1 MRPIWPVRYALIA
14 ALVWVQCPSALAEE
28 GWTSMHLYDEVED
41 VGVRIASASSSDAH
55 QFKVHAPSH
64 ETRIWATFLL
74 PADSAIPLDTD
85 WGLRWTLDDN
95 DDNNQDFSLAEVT
108 QAVSVYCDDPPA
120 ALSHAGPRYITFAI
134 AAVEN
139 LGNPAS
145 ALTALHS
152 AHGQLRVTYR
162 LEDGGYREVA
172 FSLAGAAAAIDE
184 VLALFGRSSE

>member
-1 MRPIWPVRYALIA
+1 
-14 ALVWVQCPSALAEE
+14 
-28 GWTSMHLYDEVED
+28 MHLYDEVED

-134 AAVEN
+134 AAVDN

-172 FSLAGAAAAIDE
+172 FSLAGAAAAIDK
-184 VLALFGRSSE
+184 VLALYEASQ